1 MGSSL
6 KSSKDLFEFDQKSDV
21 VMSIIFLACLDE
33 ISEPNKSAAA
43 FNISD
48 LS

>member
-21 VMSIIFLACLDE
+21 VLSIIFLASSHE
-33 ISEPNKSAAA
+33 ISDPNKSAAA